1 MTIFPEKGI
10 IIINNDSFSSSYYN
24 AEMNNSY
31 IPYANI

>member
-1 MTIFPEKGI
+1 MIILSLKGI
-10 IIINNDSFSSSYYN
+10 IIINNDSSSYN